1 MADDQDAAVIAR
13 AHGGD
18 AIGRA
23 SRGVRVENPQKSPG
37 LGRISRRAGARTLLY
52 MTYRAREE
60 SHENGSR
67 LHEPS
72 VVLPLF
78 AMLTAI
84 AVPVALAVLSG
95 VGGGIV
101 AVAFGVLATLGILYG
116 LTRFMMIIMGGET

>member
-1 MADDQDAAVIAR
+1 
-13 AHGGD
+13 
-18 AIGRA
+18 
-23 SRGVRVENPQKSPG
+23 
-37 LGRISRRAGARTLLY
+37 LLY
-52 MTYRAREE
+52 MTYRTREE
-60 SHENGSR
+60 SHESGSR